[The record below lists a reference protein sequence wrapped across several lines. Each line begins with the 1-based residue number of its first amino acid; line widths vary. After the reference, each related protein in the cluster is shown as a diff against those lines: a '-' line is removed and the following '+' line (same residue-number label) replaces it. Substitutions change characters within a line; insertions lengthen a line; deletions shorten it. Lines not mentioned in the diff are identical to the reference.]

1 VAKGADMPADDL
13 AELMFEAGFRELV
26 GSMAELM
33 ALDDDARLKRMLR
46 LADQIIMDALSR
58 TDLNAALFVRREHLL
73 KRNPRQSLAKGLSR
87 LLQREMAKAGR
98 LQAEIDAGRLTPD
111 TPAPAAPVQPEPA
124 PAAEPLLAAVE
135 AVEAAEAMR
144 PDRRVHR
151 VDAAI
156 YRKAGALRQAML
168 DEQLLHHAVAAQA
181 AAERRKVPLELDELD
196 EIEARQV
203 ALAQALTTA
212 PEPEPELS
220 PEDLQALDE
229 IRAMYRK
236 LPPDRLQNICKR
248 PPRGMERLFAV
259 LARENGLA
267 SWPSGP

>member
-1 VAKGADMPADDL
+1 
-13 AELMFEAGFRELV
+13 MFEAGFRELV

-33 ALDDDARLKRMLR
+33 AMDDDARLKRMLR

-73 KRNPRQSLAKGLSR
+73 QRNPRKSLAKGLSR

-98 LQAEIDAGRLTPD
+98 LRAEIDAGRLTPD
-111 TPAPAAPVQPEPA
+111 TPAPAAPPAPEA
-124 PAAEPLLAAVE
+124 SPAAEPLLAAVE
-135 AVEAAEAMR
+135 AVEAMR

-181 AAERRKVPLELDELD
+181 EHERRKVPLELDELD

-203 ALAQALTTA
+203 ALAPPLTTA

-236 LPPDRLQNICKR
+236 LPPERLQNICRR

-259 LARENGLA
+259 LARENGLG